1 MNPNNPK
8 TTCGWELP
16 TETAPPPRHPL
27 TSLYAT
33 TSIPILSLSHPAI
46 TPIVRAVGNRPLR
59 RSRFVLCFLQG
70 LVSGVI
76 DEVHPRKKNTFEWI
90 DFSYGYGSSL
100 RIYKAQAPFSNLPLF
115 RYRIRWII
123 CLLLAE
129 DNIYRIINQHSNDGI
144 IQLKCD
150 LAIRD

>member
-1 MNPNNPK
+1 MHWWVQ
-8 TTCGWELP
+8 WE
-16 TETAPPPRHPL
+16 HG
-27 TSLYAT
+27 
-33 TSIPILSLSHPAI
+33 LSLVLFRSWQF
-46 TPIVRAVGNRPLR
+46 VRWSRHLLLVYSTVRPR
-59 RSRFVLCFLQG
+59 YFQHFVLMVTNCMLVYLGGFLQPIFFQWVLN
-70 LVSGVI
+70 LVVSS
-76 DEVHPRKKNTFEWI
+76 EWLLRSLNTIEWI

-129 DNIYRIINQHSNDGI
+129 DDIYRIINQHSNDGI

-150 LAIRD
+150 LAIRYW